1 MTNGNTLLMTTE
13 RLHCKLLMAH
23 LYIFYISTY
32 IGGFANYMK
41 TGKALSREIGMGE
54 GKGRER
60 RAMVI
65 NWRLMIM
72 IRAGYCGRG
81 ALGGA
86 TFGVIVRAVL
96 LYLE

>member
-1 MTNGNTLLMTTE
+1 
-13 RLHCKLLMAH
+13 
-23 LYIFYISTY
+23 
-32 IGGFANYMK
+32 
-41 TGKALSREIGMGE
+41 
-54 GKGRER
+54 
-60 RAMVI
+60 MVI